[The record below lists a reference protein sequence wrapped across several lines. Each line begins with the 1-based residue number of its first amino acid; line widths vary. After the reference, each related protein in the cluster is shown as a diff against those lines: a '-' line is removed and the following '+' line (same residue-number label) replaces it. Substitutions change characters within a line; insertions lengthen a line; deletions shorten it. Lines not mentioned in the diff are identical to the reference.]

1 MKLDENLQPSTKV
14 PTKCQFDMLGGG
26 GGYSQVP
33 CFSNNLLSP
42 QGFRQSK
49 IVIIGVKC
57 ELP

>member
-14 PTKCQFDMLGGG
+14 PTKYQFDMLGG

-33 CFSNNLLSP
+33 CFSHDLLSP

-49 IVIIGVKC
+49 IAIIGVKC